1 MVAAKGKTEYGVMT
15 PMEVLF
21 LFLHSHHHALLFCL
35 CRVILLFVFAGT
47 KNNKQNGSRGAIAD
61 LLGGGGTNMLFRFL
75 CVVRFTCYHVLTG
88 VDTEVSDGLSCM
100 FLFLCFVA
108 RACDHRYLLQAWM
121 VPLQLATQRPRMV
134 RREVTP
140 LNR

>member
-47 KNNKQNGSRGAIAD
+47 KNNKQNGSRGTID
-61 LLGGGGTNMLFRFL
+61 LLGGEGTNMLFRFL

-108 RACDHRYLLQAWM
+108 RACDHRYLLQARM
-121 VPLQLATQRPRMV
+121 VLLQLATQRPRMV
-134 RREVTP
+134 RREVTS